1 MKKDNRY
8 KDFKVVRQI
17 VETEMIQNILEYL
30 RNGVFPNNKPNSYM
44 NAYTAVH
51 GFSDEGDKQCHQLL
65 EYHNGT
71 IKSYIQDCSTELSK
85 ESSNNLIDS
94 FITHTD
100 HISFLIY
107 WLNRIFCYLDR
118 FYTKAKCKKTLAKSA
133 LDLYT
138 SEFFDNF
145 KNTIFTEVNK
155 LIKEDRAGNREYRA
169 KIKNIMTI
177 IKIFGINLILKM
189 IQKNLQA
196 TKETLIFTVC
206 LLQNIFYHN

>member
-169 KIKNIMTI
+169 KIK
-177 IKIFGINLILKM
+177 K
-189 IQKNLQA
+189 
-196 TKETLIFTVC
+196 
-206 LLQNIFYHN
+206 FYG